1 MFQSVARLYTSMAMT
16 TTVGIGMSCYI
27 TSVRDAMNAFVGDT
41 TNVRGCPE
49 SKVFVSAAL
58 SGAVWPLTLY
68 DVFHERYPLE
78 PFRLLPEPWN
88 TKARTAYLDHL
99 KSE

>member
-1 MFQSVARLYTSMAMT
+1 MFRVARLYTNMAIT

-27 TSVRDAMNAFVGDT
+27 TSLRDAANVYFGDT
-41 TNVRGCPE
+41 TTNKGRE

-58 SGAVWPLTLY
+58 SGVVWPLTMY
-68 DVFHERYPLE
+68 DVFHERYPLD

-88 TKARTAYLDHL
+88 TQARAAYLDYIR
-99 KSE
+99 S